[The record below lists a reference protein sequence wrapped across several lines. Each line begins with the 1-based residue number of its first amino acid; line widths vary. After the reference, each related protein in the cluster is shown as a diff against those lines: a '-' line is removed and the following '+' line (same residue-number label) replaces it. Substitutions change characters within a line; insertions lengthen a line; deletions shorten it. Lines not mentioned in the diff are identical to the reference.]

1 VQHLAPLSPE
11 HRAPAARTIGYS
23 WGMKANVSRTP
34 SGAEPAPNFR
44 ERLRAELVRRCGA
57 NPQYSLRAFALDLD
71 SDHATLSQL
80 LRGRRSITAATIER
94 LGPRIGLT
102 ADEIAS
108 CVRREKSAPAETPE
122 DATVLELRTLS
133 QYAAAVVTEWEH
145 YAILELTHVNGFRP
159 DIGWIARVLGLTPDA
174 VTLAVNRLLYL
185 GMLSMV
191 DEHTWIDHSGD
202 VVALAAPATPH
213 AFHAAALHALVE
225 RLATLAPAQDAHG
238 GALPQDHSS
247 TTLAVSVK
255 RLPEVIERLHAL
267 RRELVLL
274 LESDESRDEVYRLD
288 THLFPVTR
296 CLPRS

>member
-1 VQHLAPLSPE
+1 
-11 HRAPAARTIGYS
+11 
-23 WGMKANVSRTP
+23 MKVNVSSLP
-34 SGAEPAPNFR
+34 PGAEPPPSFR
-44 ERLRAELVRRCGA
+44 ERLRAELVRRCSS

-71 SDHATLSQL
+71 VDHATLSQL
-80 LRGRRSITAATIER
+80 LRGRRNITAATIER
-94 LGPRIGLT
+94 LGPRLGLS

-108 CVRREKSAPAETPE
+108 CVRREKAAPVAETD

-145 YAILELTHVNGFRP
+145 YAILELTHVRGFRP
-159 DIGWIARVLGLTPDA
+159 DIGWIARVLGITTDA

-185 GMLSMV
+185 GMLSMA
-191 DEHTWIDHSGD
+191 DEHTWVDHSGD
-202 VVALAAPATPH
+202 VVALTSTQPH

-225 RLATLAPAQDAHG
+225 RLAALAPSRDAHG
-238 GALPQDHSS
+238 SALPQDHSS
-247 TTLAVSVK
+247 TTLAVSV
-255 RLPEVIERLHAL
+255 RRVPEVVERLHAL

-274 LESDESRDEVYRLD
+274 LESDESRDEVYRLE

>member
-1 VQHLAPLSPE
+1 
-11 HRAPAARTIGYS
+11 
-23 WGMKANVSRTP
+23 MKANVSPDP

-44 ERLRAELVRRCGA
+44 ERLRAELARRCGA
-57 NPQYSLRAFALDLD
+57 NPRYSLRAFALDLD

-80 LRGRRSITAATIER
+80 LRGRRSVTAATIER

-108 CVRREKSAPAETPE
+108 CVRREKAAPMAEAATSARDA

-145 YAILELTHVNGFRP
+145 YAILELTHVRGFKP
-159 DIGWIARVLGLTPDA
+159 DIGWIARVLDITTDA
-174 VTLAVNRLLYL
+174 ATLAVNRLLYL
-185 GMLSMV
+185 GMLSMA
-191 DEHTWIDHSGD
+191 DERTWIDHSGD
-202 VVALAAPATPH
+202 VIAHAAPESPH
-213 AFHAAALHALVE
+213 AFHAAALHALAQ
-225 RLATLAPAQDAHG
+225 RLTALAPPRGAHGESAHDTHG

-267 RRELVLL
+267 RSELVLL
-274 LESDESRDEVYRLD
+274 LESDEARDEVYRLD